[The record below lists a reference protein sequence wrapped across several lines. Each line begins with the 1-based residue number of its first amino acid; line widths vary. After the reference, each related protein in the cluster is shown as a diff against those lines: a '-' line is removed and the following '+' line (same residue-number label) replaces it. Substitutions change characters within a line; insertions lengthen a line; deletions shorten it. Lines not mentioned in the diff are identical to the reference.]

1 MSKDILLEAFIKMN
15 HLDRELYILQVL
27 MYRMEKEIIE
37 NGYYLPT
44 TVSFAEIYPK
54 AEDILENLVK
64 TYRDNFLL
72 SHKRKTKEQMYLF
85 SKCNYDLDKYI
96 DDYMFTKGR
105 LALSETHL
113 IYESTTIKSQ
123 WKQLKKFIRN
133 LFSKGNE

>member
-1 MSKDILLEAFIKMN
+1 MIDQKDILLEAFIKMN
-15 HLDRELYILQVL
+15 SLDRELYILQVL
-27 MYRMEKEIIE
+27 MYRMEKEIIA

-54 AEDILENLVK
+54 VEDILENLVK
-64 TYRDNFLL
+64 TYRDDFLL

-85 SKCNYDLDKYI
+85 LKCNYDLDKYI

-105 LALSETHL
+105 LALSKIHL
-113 IYESTTIKSQ
+113 IYELPIIKRR

-133 LFSKGNE
+133 LFRKG